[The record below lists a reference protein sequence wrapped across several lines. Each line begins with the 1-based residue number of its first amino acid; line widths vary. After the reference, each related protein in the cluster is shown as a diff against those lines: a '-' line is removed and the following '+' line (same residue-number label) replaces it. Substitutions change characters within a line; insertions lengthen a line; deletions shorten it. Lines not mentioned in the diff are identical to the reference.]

1 MDKPNGKVVVITGAS
16 RGIGRDMALV
26 FAREG
31 AKVVVSARTEQEGD
45 TPVSGSIQST
55 LKLIREAGG
64 EAIGV
69 RCDVTD
75 ETQVEALMQRTLE
88 HYGQIDILVNNAAVL
103 VFPGKIE
110 EISASHWDSLCRVN
124 IYGPFFCCKFALPY
138 MKRQGWGHIINIS
151 AGGGS
156 GGPGPGPYTTT
167 GTRGTA
173 YSASKAHLNRFTQ
186 GLAHEV
192 WQDGV
197 GVNSLSPK
205 KGIASEGVRW
215 FMEAYLG
222 RREDGQIMGDAAVYI
237 CAQDPRTYTGRIL
250 YDEDVLSEAGVTDFS
265 MYPVIPASPS

>member
-1 MDKPNGKVVVITGAS
+1 MDKLNGKVVVVTGAS

-31 AKVVVSARTEQEGD
+31 AKVVVSARTEKEGD
-45 TPVSGSIQST
+45 TPPLSGSIQST
-55 LKLIREAGG
+55 LELIREAGG

-75 ETQVEALMQRTLE
+75 EAQVEALMQRTSE
-88 HYGQIDILVNNAAVL
+88 HYGRIDILVNNAAVL
-103 VFPGKIE
+103 IFPGKIE
-110 EISASHWDSLCRVN
+110 DLSISHWDLLCRVN
-124 IYGPFFCCKFALPY
+124 IDGPFLCCKFALPY

-151 AGGGS
+151 ASGGQ

-167 GTRGTA
+167 GSRGTA
-173 YSASKAHLNRFTQ
+173 YSASKAHLDRFTQ

-215 FMEAYLG
+215 FMDTYLG
-222 RREDGQIMGDAAVYI
+222 RRENGLIMGDAAVHI

-250 YDEDVLSEAGVTDFS
+250 SDEDVLAEAGVTDFS
-265 MYPVIPASPS
+265 MYPIIPAD